1 MTSLSKSS
9 VANNASSTGKANLH
23 GNNIDGEL
31 PDSADECERKYRAPA
46 LEKGLDILELLAR
59 HTAPMTTSQMATAL
73 GRSVSELFRM
83 VLALE
88 YRGYIAQMPDGRDG
102 YVLTNKL
109 FTLGISQGSA
119 KTLLEVALP
128 VMKELARELGQSCH
142 LVVPSGDQIV
152 VVARVESPMDLGFSV
167 RVGYRRRLIDTN
179 SGALLYG
186 FASPDVQ
193 AGWLPVLSAT
203 VDLERIERFLVKA
216 RKGVEQGYIQLA
228 SDFVDG
234 VTDFCVPVTSVHGA
248 AAVLIIPFIH
258 IKSQAITAERVLE
271 RLLQAAEKVSHG
283 LVD

>member
-1 MTSLSKSS
+1 MTSMM
-9 VANNASSTGKANLH
+9 TRE
-23 GNNIDGEL
+23 I
-31 PDSADECERKYRAPA
+31 DSAVPDVSDDTERKYRAPA

-59 HTAPMTTSQMATAL
+59 NSSPMTTSQMANAL

-88 YRGYIAQMPDGRDG
+88 YRGFITQMPDGRDG
-102 YVLTNKL
+102 YMLTNKL
-109 FTLGISQGSA
+109 FTLGISQGTA

-152 VVARVESPMDLGFSV
+152 V

-193 AGWLPVLSAT
+193 AGWLPILSAT
-203 VDLERIERFLVKA
+203 VDLERIERFLARA

-234 VTDFCVPVTSVHGA
+234 VTDFCVPIIGVHGA
-248 AAVLIIPFIH
+248 SAVMIIPFIH
-258 IKSQAITAERVLE
+258 IKSQSITTERVLE
-271 RLLQAAEKVSHG
+271 RLLQAADKISRG
-283 LVD
+283 LID

>member
-1 MTSLSKSS
+1 MTTMM
-9 VANNASSTGKANLH
+9 NAVEPM
-23 GNNIDGEL
+23 EL
-31 PDSADECERKYRAPA
+31 ESAEDTERKYRAPA

-59 HTAPMTTSQMATAL
+59 SSSPLTTSQMAAQL

-88 YRGYIAQMPDGRDG
+88 YRGYISQMSDGRDG
-102 YVLTNKL
+102 YILTNKL
-109 FTLGISQGSA
+109 FTLGIAQGTA

-128 VMKELARELGQSCH
+128 TMKDLCRELGQSCH

-152 VVARVESPMDLGFSV
+152 VIARQESPMDLGFSV

-193 AGWLPVLSAT
+193 ASWLPQLSAT
-203 VDLERIERFLVKA
+203 VDLERIERFLA
-216 RKGVEQGYIQLA
+216 RARRGVDQGYIQLN

-234 VTDFCVPVTSVHGA
+234 VTDFCMPVIGA
-248 AAVLIIPFIH
+248 QGAVAVLIIPFIN
-258 IKSQAITAERVLE
+258 IKAQSISTERVLE
-271 RLLQAAEKVSHG
+271 RLMQAADKISQG
-283 LVD
+283 LID